1 MTFEQIRDILRVRDF
16 IFYKEKMSEA
26 LTLSEVFNEKK
37 EMKDTIKKT
46 ITIELNALNTEI
58 SEKKK
63 KLSEDSTTNEILSQ
77 LQKKKLNELK
87 NSLLRNTA
95 IQMKLKELNYNVW
108 KIDGIYGNQTWQ
120 AVKQFQANNGVAD
133 SIKDGVYDGIA
144 GTKTMNKMLEENLK
158 KWEEKA
164 SQKNKGKSDK
174 KAEKNNK
181 NPSERKEIG
190 RDGKEYKVIIL
201 DNFDSLPK
209 NYKWQDQ
216 QTVYNIIDPLNK
228 NKIYR
233 FYYNGQ
239 CRSPYDNRNYPSKI
253 IIDRIKT
260 RWAKNNDIG
269 WAATTIEMLG
279 KRGNLTLNDGKN
291 SYQLSLESIDN
302 NEIILQTSL
311 NDTKIETSPVS
322 LKSFIQKWGNIHWE
336 YWDYVILPQMKAQ
349 LKKKIKIENIQ
360 KAIKSELEGKGR
372 SKTDIFWQ
380 EFENNPVRT
389 EKIDNYFKNQF
400 GDQNI
405 TVSIDLSWNE
415 NTILSI
421 KNNKYNININDI
433 TSNEKYNEDKVRR
446 KLKAII
452 IKEINTPETQ

>member
-1 MTFEQIRDILRVRDF
+1 LTFERIRDILRVRDF
-16 IFYKEKMSEA
+16 IFCKGKMSEA
-26 LTLSEVFNEKK
+26 LTLSEGFK
-37 EMKDTIKKT
+37 EMKDNIKRNVRSELEVLNKNIKT
-46 ITIELNALNTEI
+46 PI
-58 SEKKK
+58 SEK
-63 KLSEDSTTNEILSQ
+63 STTNEILSQ
-77 LQKKKLNELK
+77 LQNKELNELK

-95 IQMKLKELNYNVW
+95 IQMKLKELKYDVW

-120 AVKQFQANNGVAD
+120 AVKQFQKNNNVGG
-133 SIKDGVYDGIA
+133 SKKRNGEFDGIA
-144 GTKTMNKMLEENLK
+144 GKETMNKMLEENLK

-164 SQKNKGKSDK
+164 SKKNEGNPDQ
-174 KAEKNNK
+174 KAEKNDK
-181 NPSERKEIG
+181 NLSERKEIG

-201 DNFDSLPK
+201 DNFNSLPK

-216 QTVYNIIDPLNK
+216 QTVFNIIDPLNK

-260 RWAKNNDIG
+260 RWVKNNDIE
-269 WAATTIEMLG
+269 WATAKAIEILG

-291 SYQLSLESIDN
+291 SYQLSLESNDN

-311 NDTKIETSPVS
+311 NDTKIKTSPVS
-322 LKSFIQKWGNIHWE
+322 LKSFIKTWGDIHWE

-360 KAIKSELEGKGR
+360 KAIKSELERKKR

-380 EFENNPVRT
+380 EFENNPGKT
-389 EKIDNYFKNQF
+389 TKIDNYFNN
-400 GDQNI
+400 QNI
-405 TVSIDLSWNE
+405 TVSIDWSWNE
-415 NTILSI
+415 NIILSI

-433 TSNEKYNEDKVRR
+433 TLNEKYNEDKVKK
-446 KLKAII
+446 KLKDII
-452 IKEINTPETQ
+452 IKEINKS

>member
-1 MTFEQIRDILRVRDF
+1 
-16 IFYKEKMSEA
+16 MSEA
-26 LTLSEVFNEKK
+26 LTLSEGFK
-37 EMKDTIKKT
+37 EMKDSIKKKVKS
-46 ITIELNALNTEI
+46 ELEALNTKI
-58 SEKKK
+58 SKGSKN
-63 KLSEDSTTNEILSQ
+63 LSENSTTNEILSQ
-77 LQKKKLNELK
+77 LQNKELNELK

-108 KIDGIYGNQTWQ
+108 TIDGIYGNQTWQ
-120 AVKQFQANNGVAD
+120 AVKQFQANNKVD
-133 SIKDGVYDGIA
+133 NSTKNGVYDGIA

-164 SQKNKGKSDK
+164 FQKNKGKSDK

-209 NYKWQDQ
+209 DYKWKDQ

-233 FYYNGQ
+233 FYSNGQ

-260 RWAKNNDIG
+260 RWVKNNDIG
-269 WAATTIEMLG
+269 WAATAIEMLG
-279 KRGNLTLNDGKN
+279 RRGNLTLNDGKN
-291 SYQLSLESIDN
+291 SYQLSLISNNN

-322 LKSFIQKWGNIHWE
+322 LKSFIQRWGNIHWE

-360 KAIKSELEGKGR
+360 KAIKSELEGKER

-380 EFENNPVRT
+380 EFENNPLKT
-389 EKIDNYFKNQF
+389 EQINKYFNN
-400 GDQNI
+400 QNI
-405 TVSIDLSWNE
+405 TVSIDWSWNE
-415 NTILSI
+415 NIILST
-421 KNNKYNININDI
+421 KNNNYNININDI
-433 TSNEKYNEDKVRR
+433 TSNEKYDEDKVRR

-452 IKEINTPETQ
+452 MKEINNPKTQ

>member
-1 MTFEQIRDILRVRDF
+1 
-16 IFYKEKMSEA
+16 MSET
-26 LTLSEVFNEKK
+26 LRLSEVFNE
-37 EMKDTIKKT
+37 MKDSIKEKVKD
-46 ITIELNALNTEI
+46 ELKALNKNIKTPI
-58 SEKKK
+58 SEN
-63 KLSEDSTTNEILSQ
+63 STTNEILSQ
-77 LQKKKLNELK
+77 LQNKELNELK

-108 KIDGIYGNQTWQ
+108 TIDGIYGNQTWQ
-120 AVKQFQANNGVAD
+120 AVKQFQANNKVD
-133 SIKDGVYDGIA
+133 NSTKNGVYDGIA

-164 SQKNKGKSDK
+164 FQKNKGKSDK

-201 DNFDSLPK
+201 DNFNSLPK

-233 FYYNGQ
+233 FYSNGQ

-260 RWAKNNDIG
+260 RWVENKDIE
-269 WAATTIEMLG
+269 WATATAIEMLR

-291 SYQLSLESIDN
+291 SYQLSLISNNN

-322 LKSFIQKWGNIHWE
+322 LKSFIQRWGNIHWE

-360 KAIKSELEGKGR
+360 KAIKSELEGKER

-380 EFENNPVRT
+380 EFENNPGKT
-389 EKIDNYFKNQF
+389 TKIDNYFNN
-400 GDQNI
+400 QNI
-405 TVSIDLSWNE
+405 TVSIDWSWNE
-415 NTILSI
+415 NIILSI

-433 TSNEKYNEDKVRR
+433 TLNEKYNEDKVKK
-446 KLKAII
+446 KLKDII
-452 IKEINTPETQ
+452 IKEINKS

>member
-1 MTFEQIRDILRVRDF
+1 MKDSI
-16 IFYKEKMSEA
+16 KEK
-26 LTLSEVFNEKK
+26 V
-37 EMKDTIKKT
+37 KD
-46 ITIELNALNTEI
+46 ELKALNKNIKTPI
-58 SEKKK
+58 SEN
-63 KLSEDSTTNEILSQ
+63 STTNEILSQ
-77 LQKKKLNELK
+77 LQNKELNELK

-108 KIDGIYGNQTWQ
+108 TIDGIYGNQTWQ
-120 AVKQFQANNGVAD
+120 AVKQFQANNKVD
-133 SIKDGVYDGIA
+133 NSTKNGVYDGIA

-164 SQKNKGKSDK
+164 FQKNKGKSDK

-201 DNFDSLPK
+201 DNFNSLPK

-233 FYYNGQ
+233 FYSNGQ

-260 RWAKNNDIG
+260 RWVENKDIE
-269 WAATTIEMLG
+269 WATATAIEMLR

-291 SYQLSLESIDN
+291 SYQLSLISNNN

-322 LKSFIQKWGNIHWE
+322 LKSFIQRWGNIHWE

-360 KAIKSELEGKGR
+360 KAIKSELEGKER

-380 EFENNPVRT
+380 EFENNPAQT
-389 EKIDNYFKNQF
+389 AKIDKYFKNQF
-400 GDQNI
+400 DNQNI
-405 TVSIDLSWNE
+405 TVSIDWSWNE
-415 NTILSI
+415 NMILSI
-421 KNNKYNININDI
+421 KDNKYNININDI

-452 IKEINTPETQ
+452 IEEINNPKTQ

>member
-1 MTFEQIRDILRVRDF
+1 MTFERIRDILRVRDF
-16 IFYKEKMSEA
+16 IFCKEKMSET
-26 LTLSEVFNEKK
+26 LTLSKGFK
-37 EMKDTIKKT
+37 EMKDSIKSNVED
-46 ITIELNALNTEI
+46 ELKALNTEI
-58 SEKKK
+58 SEESK
-63 KLSEDSTTNEILSQ
+63 KLSEKSTTNEILSQ
-77 LQKKKLNELK
+77 LQNKELNDLK

-120 AVKQFQANNGVAD
+120 AVKQFQNNNKLEG
-133 SIKDGVYDGIA
+133 SKKRNGEFDGIA
-144 GTKTMNKMLEENLK
+144 GKETMEKMLEKNLT

-164 SQKNKGKSDK
+164 SQKNKEKSDK
-174 KAEKNNK
+174 KAEKNDK

-209 NYKWQDQ
+209 DYKWKDQ

-260 RWAKNNDIG
+260 RWVKNNDIE
-269 WAATTIEMLG
+269 WAAATAIEMLG
-279 KRGNLTLNDGKN
+279 RRGNLTLNDGKN
-291 SYQLSLESIDN
+291 SYQLSLISNNN

-336 YWDYVILPQMKAQ
+336 YWDHVILPQMKAQ

-360 KAIKSELEGKGR
+360 KAIKSKLEGKER

-380 EFENNPVRT
+380 EFENNPSRT
-389 EKIDNYFKNQF
+389 TKINNYFKNQF
-400 GDQNI
+400 DNQNI
-405 TVSIDLSWNE
+405 TVSIDWSWNE
-415 NTILSI
+415 NIILSI

-433 TSNEKYNEDKVRR
+433 TSNEKYDEDKVRR

-452 IKEINTPETQ
+452 IQEINPPKTQ

>member
-1 MTFEQIRDILRVRDF
+1 
-16 IFYKEKMSEA
+16 MSEA
-26 LTLSEVFNEKK
+26 LTLSEGFK
-37 EMKDTIKKT
+37 EMKDSIKKKVKS
-46 ITIELNALNTEI
+46 ELEALNTKI
-58 SEKKK
+58 SKGSKN
-63 KLSEDSTTNEILSQ
+63 LSENSTTNEILSQ
-77 LQKKKLNELK
+77 LQNKELNELK

-108 KIDGIYGNQTWQ
+108 TIDGIYGNQTWQ
-120 AVKQFQANNGVAD
+120 AVKQFQNNNNVGG
-133 SIKDGVYDGIA
+133 SKKINGEFDGIA
-144 GTKTMNKMLEENLK
+144 GKETMEKMLEKNLT

-164 SQKNKGKSDK
+164 SQKNKEKSDK
-174 KAEKNNK
+174 KAEKNDK

-209 NYKWQDQ
+209 DYKWKDQ

-260 RWAKNNDIG
+260 RWVKNNDIE
-269 WAATTIEMLG
+269 WAAATAIEMLG
-279 KRGNLTLNDGKN
+279 RRGNLTLNDGKN
-291 SYQLSLESIDN
+291 SYQLSLISNNN

-336 YWDYVILPQMKAQ
+336 YWDHVILPQMKAQ

-360 KAIKSELEGKGR
+360 KAIKSKLEGKER

-380 EFENNPVRT
+380 EFENNPGQT
-389 EKIDNYFKNQF
+389 EKINNYFKNQSNN
-400 GDQNI
+400 QNI
-405 TVSIDLSWNE
+405 TVSIDWSWNE
-415 NTILSI
+415 NIILSI
-421 KNNKYNININDI
+421 KNNKYNINIKDI

-446 KLKAII
+446 KLKDII
-452 IKEINTPETQ
+452 INEINPPKTQ

>member
-1 MTFEQIRDILRVRDF
+1 
-16 IFYKEKMSEA
+16 MSEA

-291 SYQLSLESIDN
+291 SYQLSLESNDN

>member
-1 MTFEQIRDILRVRDF
+1 MTLEQIRDILRVKNF
-16 IFYKEKMSEA
+16 IFYKGKDEWSTKVVRGIQRDERQYKR
-26 LTLSEVFNEKK
+26 EGKK
-37 EMKDTIKKT
+37 WVRSKNIKT
-46 ITIELNALNTEI
+46 PI
-58 SEKKK
+58 SK
-63 KLSEDSTTNEILSQ
+63 DSTTNEILSQ
-77 LQKKKLNELK
+77 LQNKALKDLK

-120 AVKQFQANNGVAD
+120 AVKQFQANNKVD
-133 SIKDGVYDGIA
+133 NSTKNGVYDGIA

-164 SQKNKGKSDK
+164 FQKNKGKSDK

-233 FYYNGQ
+233 FYSNGQ

-260 RWAKNNDIG
+260 RWVENKDIE
-269 WAATTIEMLG
+269 WATATAIEMLR

-291 SYQLSLESIDN
+291 SYQLSLISNNN

-360 KAIKSELEGKGR
+360 KAIKSELEGKER

-380 EFENNPVRT
+380 EFENNPGRT
-389 EKIDNYFKNQF
+389 EKIDNYFD
-400 GDQNI
+400 DQNI
-405 TVSIDLSWNE
+405 TVSIDWSWNE
-415 NTILSI
+415 NIILSI

-433 TSNEKYNEDKVRR
+433 TLNEKYNEDKVKK
-446 KLKAII
+446 KLKDII
-452 IKEINTPETQ
+452 IKEINKS

>member
-16 IFYKEKMSEA
+16 TFYKEKMSEA
-26 LTLSEVFNEKK
+26 LKLSDGFNEMGKDIKGIK
-37 EMKDTIKKT
+37 EKVTT
-46 ITIELNALNTEI
+46 ELNALNTEI
-58 SEKKK
+58 SEKSK
-63 KLSEDSTTNEILSQ
+63 KLSKKSTTNEILSQ
-77 LQKKKLNELK
+77 LKDKAPAELK
-87 NSLLRNTA
+87 KSLHLRTTA
-95 IQMKLKELNYNVW
+95 IQMKLKELKYDVW
-108 KIDGIYGNQTWQ
+108 KIDGIYGIKTSD
-120 AVKQFQANNGVAD
+120 AVRKFQAENSVTSSTKNGE
-133 SIKDGVYDGIA
+133 YDGIA
-144 GTKTMNKMLEENLK
+144 GTNTMNKMIERNLK
-158 KWEEKA
+158 KREEKA
-164 SQKNKGKSDK
+164 SKKNEGKSDK

-201 DNFDSLPK
+201 DNFNSLPK

-216 QTVYNIIDPLNK
+216 QTVFNIIDPLNK

-260 RWAKNNDIG
+260 RWVKNNDIE
-269 WAATTIEMLG
+269 WATAKAIEILG

-291 SYQLSLESIDN
+291 SYQLSLESNDN

-311 NDTKIETSPVS
+311 NDTKIKTSPVS
-322 LKSFIQKWGNIHWE
+322 LKSFIKTWGDIHWE

-360 KAIKSELEGKGR
+360 KEIKSELERKKR

-380 EFENNPVRT
+380 EFENNPGKT
-389 EKIDNYFKNQF
+389 TKIDNYFNN
-400 GDQNI
+400 QNI
-405 TVSIDLSWNE
+405 TVSIDWSWNE
-415 NTILSI
+415 NITLSI
-421 KNNKYNININDI
+421 KNKKYNININDI
-433 TSNEKYNEDKVRR
+433 TLNEKYNEDKVKK
-446 KLKAII
+446 KLKDII
-452 IKEINTPETQ
+452 IKEINKS

>member
-1 MTFEQIRDILRVRDF
+1 MSEKSLIFLTFEQIRDILRVRDF
-16 IFYKEKMSEA
+16 IFYKGKMSEA
-26 LTLSEVFNEKK
+26 LTLSKGFD
-37 EMKDTIKKT
+37 EMKDSIKKKVES
-46 ITIELNALNTEI
+46 ELEALNKNIKTPI
-58 SEKKK
+58 SK
-63 KLSEDSTTNEILSQ
+63 DSTTNEILSQ
-77 LQKKKLNELK
+77 LQNKELKDLK

-120 AVKQFQANNGVAD
+120 AVKQFQANNKVD
-133 SIKDGVYDGIA
+133 NSTKNGVYDGIA
-144 GTKTMNKMLEENLK
+144 GKETMKKMLEKNLT

-174 KAEKNNK
+174 KAEKNDK

-190 RDGKEYKVIIL
+190 KDGKEYKVIIL
-201 DNFDSLPK
+201 DNFNSLPK
-209 NYKWQDQ
+209 DYKWKNQ

-260 RWAKNNDIG
+260 RWVKNNDIG
-269 WAATTIEMLG
+269 WAATAIEMLG
-279 KRGNLTLNDGKN
+279 RRGNLTLNDGKN
-291 SYQLSLESIDN
+291 SYQLSLISNNN

-322 LKSFIQKWGNIHWE
+322 LKSFIKIWGDIHWE

-360 KAIKSELEGKGR
+360 KAIKSELEGKER

-380 EFENNPVRT
+380 EFENNPLKT
-389 EKIDNYFKNQF
+389 EQINKYFNN
-400 GDQNI
+400 QNI
-405 TVSIDLSWNE
+405 TVSIDWSWNE
-415 NTILSI
+415 NIILST
-421 KNNKYNININDI
+421 KNNNYNININDI
-433 TSNEKYNEDKVRR
+433 TSNEKYDEDKVRR

-452 IKEINTPETQ
+452 MKEINPPKTQ

>member
-16 IFYKEKMSEA
+16 TFYKEKMSEA
-26 LTLSEVFNEKK
+26 LTLSEGFK
-37 EMKDTIKKT
+37 EMKDSIKEKVKS
-46 ITIELNALNTEI
+46 ELEALNKNIKTPI
-58 SEKKK
+58 SEK
-63 KLSEDSTTNEILSQ
+63 STTNEILSQ
-77 LQKKKLNELK
+77 LQNKELNELK

-108 KIDGIYGNQTWQ
+108 TIDGIYGNQTWQ
-120 AVKQFQANNGVAD
+120 AVKQFQAKNDVAN
-133 SIKDGVYDGIA
+133 SIKNGEYDGKA
-144 GTKTMNKMLEENLK
+144 GKETMKKMLEKNLT

-201 DNFDSLPK
+201 DNFNSLPK

-216 QTVYNIIDPLNK
+216 QTVFNIIDPLNK

-260 RWAKNNDIG
+260 RWVKNNDIG
-269 WAATTIEMLG
+269 WAATAIEMLG
-279 KRGNLTLNDGKN
+279 RRGNLTLNDGKN
-291 SYQLSLESIDN
+291 SYQLSLISNNN

-322 LKSFIQKWGNIHWE
+322 LKSFIKIWGDIHWE

-360 KAIKSELEGKGR
+360 KAIKSELEGKER

-380 EFENNPVRT
+380 EFENNPLKT
-389 EKIDNYFKNQF
+389 EQINKYFNN
-400 GDQNI
+400 QNI
-405 TVSIDLSWNE
+405 TVSIDWSWNE
-415 NTILSI
+415 NIILST
-421 KNNKYNININDI
+421 KNNNYNININDI
-433 TSNEKYNEDKVRR
+433 TSNEKYDEDKVRR

-452 IKEINTPETQ
+452 MKEINNPKTQ

>member
-1 MTFEQIRDILRVRDF
+1 MTFERIRDILRVRDF
-16 IFYKEKMSEA
+16 IFCKGKMSEA
-26 LTLSEVFNEKK
+26 LTLSDGFN
-37 EMKDTIKKT
+37 EMKDSIKKKVKS
-46 ITIELNALNTEI
+46 ELEALNKNIKTPI
-58 SEKKK
+58 SK
-63 KLSEDSTTNEILSQ
+63 DSTTNEILSQ
-77 LQKKKLNELK
+77 LQNKKLNELK

-120 AVKQFQANNGVAD
+120 AVKQFQNNNKLEG
-133 SIKDGVYDGIA
+133 SKKRNGEFDGIA
-144 GTKTMNKMLEENLK
+144 GKETMEKMLEKNLT

-164 SQKNKGKSDK
+164 SQKNKEKSDK
-174 KAEKNNK
+174 KAEKNDK

-209 NYKWQDQ
+209 DYKWKDQ

-260 RWAKNNDIG
+260 RWVKNNDIE
-269 WAATTIEMLG
+269 WAAATAIEMLG
-279 KRGNLTLNDGKN
+279 RRGNLTLNDGKN
-291 SYQLSLESIDN
+291 SYQLSLISNNN

-336 YWDYVILPQMKAQ
+336 YWDHVILPQMKAQ

-360 KAIKSELEGKGR
+360 KAIKSKLEGKER

-380 EFENNPVRT
+380 EFENNPSRT
-389 EKIDNYFKNQF
+389 TKINNYFKNQF
-400 GDQNI
+400 DNQNI
-405 TVSIDLSWNE
+405 TVSIDWSWNE
-415 NTILSI
+415 NIILSI

-433 TSNEKYNEDKVRR
+433 TSNEKYDEDKVRR

-452 IKEINTPETQ
+452 IQEINPPKTQ

>member
-1 MTFEQIRDILRVRDF
+1 
-16 IFYKEKMSEA
+16 MSEA
-26 LTLSEVFNEKK
+26 LTLSEGFK
-37 EMKDTIKKT
+37 EMKDNIKRNVRSELEVLNKNIKT
-46 ITIELNALNTEI
+46 PI
-58 SEKKK
+58 SEK
-63 KLSEDSTTNEILSQ
+63 STTNEILSQ
-77 LQKKKLNELK
+77 LQNKELDKLK

-108 KIDGIYGNQTWQ
+108 TIDGIYGNQTWQ
-120 AVKQFQANNGVAD
+120 AVKQFQKNNNVGG
-133 SIKDGVYDGIA
+133 SKKRNWEFDGIA
-144 GTKTMNKMLEENLK
+144 GKETMNKMLEENLK

-164 SQKNKGKSDK
+164 SKKNEGNPDQ
-174 KAEKNNK
+174 KAEKNDK
-181 NPSERKEIG
+181 NLSERKEIG

-201 DNFDSLPK
+201 DNFNRLPK

-216 QTVYNIIDPLNK
+216 QTVFNIIDPLNK

-260 RWAKNNDIG
+260 RWVKNNDIE
-269 WAATTIEMLG
+269 WATAKAIEILG

-291 SYQLSLESIDN
+291 SYQLSLESNDN

-311 NDTKIETSPVS
+311 NDTKIKTSPVS
-322 LKSFIQKWGNIHWE
+322 LKSFIKTWGDIHWE

-360 KAIKSELEGKGR
+360 KAIKSELERKKR

-380 EFENNPVRT
+380 EFENNPGKT
-389 EKIDNYFKNQF
+389 TKIDNYFNN
-400 GDQNI
+400 QNI
-405 TVSIDLSWNE
+405 TVSIDWSWNE
-415 NTILSI
+415 NIILSI

-433 TSNEKYNEDKVRR
+433 TLNEKYNEDKVKK
-446 KLKAII
+446 KLKDII
-452 IKEINTPETQ
+452 IKEINKS

>member
-1 MTFEQIRDILRVRDF
+1 MGKDIKG
-16 IFYKEKMSEA
+16 IKEKV
-26 LTLSEVFNEKK
+26 T
-37 EMKDTIKKT
+37 T
-46 ITIELNALNTEI
+46 ELNALNTEI
-58 SEKKK
+58 SEEKKK
-63 KLSEDSTTNEILSQ
+63 ISKNSTTNKILSQ
-77 LQKKKLNELK
+77 LKDKVPNELK
-87 NSLLRNTA
+87 KSFHLRTTA
-95 IQMKLKELNYNVW
+95 IQMKLKELKYDVW
-108 KIDGIYGNQTWQ
+108 KIDGIYGIKTSD
-120 AVKQFQANNGVAD
+120 AVRQFQANNGVAD

-144 GTKTMNKMLEENLK
+144 GTKTMNKMLEENLI
-158 KWEEKA
+158 KWKEKA

-174 KAEKNNK
+174 KAEKNDK
-181 NPSERKEIG
+181 NPSEREEIG

-201 DNFDSLPK
+201 DNFNSLPK
-209 NYKWQDQ
+209 DYKWKDQ

-233 FYYNGQ
+233 FYSNGQ

-260 RWAKNNDIG
+260 RWVKNNDIE
-269 WAATTIEMLG
+269 WAAATAIEMLRR
-279 KRGNLTLNDGKN
+279 RGNLTLNDGKN
-291 SYQLSLESIDN
+291 SYQLSLISNNN

-336 YWDYVILPQMKAQ
+336 YWDHVILPQMKAQ

-360 KAIKSELEGKGR
+360 KAIKSELEGKER

-380 EFENNPVRT
+380 EFENNPGQT
-389 EKIDNYFKNQF
+389 EKINNYFKNQSNNSGRIEKINNYFKNQF
-400 GDQNI
+400 DNQNI
-405 TVSIDLSWNE
+405 TVSIDWSWNE
-415 NTILSI
+415 DIILSI
-421 KNNKYNININDI
+421 NDNKYNININDI

-452 IKEINTPETQ
+452 MKEINPPKTQ

>member
-1 MTFEQIRDILRVRDF
+1 
-16 IFYKEKMSEA
+16 MSET
-26 LTLSEVFNEKK
+26 LTSSERFN
-37 EMKDTIKKT
+37 EMKDTIKKK
-46 ITIELNALNTEI
+46 ITTELKALNTEI
-58 SEKKK
+58 SEEKKK
-63 KLSEDSTTNEILSQ
+63 ISKNSTTNKILSQ
-77 LQKKKLNELK
+77 LKDKAPNELK
-87 NSLLRNTA
+87 KSFHLRTTA
-95 IQMKLKELNYNVW
+95 IQMKLKELKYDVW
-108 KIDGIYGNQTWQ
+108 KIDGIYGIKTSD
-120 AVKQFQANNGVAD
+120 AVRQFQANNGVAD

-144 GTKTMNKMLEENLK
+144 GTKTMNKMLEENLI
-158 KWEEKA
+158 KWKEKA
-164 SQKNKGKSDK
+164 SKKNKGKSDK
-174 KAEKNNK
+174 KAEKNDK

-209 NYKWQDQ
+209 DYKWKDQ

-233 FYYNGQ
+233 FYSNGQ

-260 RWAKNNDIG
+260 RWVENKDIA
-269 WAATTIEMLG
+269 WATETAIKMLV

-291 SYQLSLESIDN
+291 SYQLSLISNNN

-322 LKSFIQKWGNIHWE
+322 LKSFIQRWGNIHWE

-360 KAIKSELEGKGR
+360 KAIKSELEGKKR

-380 EFENNPVRT
+380 EFENNPVQT
-389 EKIDNYFKNQF
+389 DKINKYFDN
-400 GDQNI
+400 QNI
-405 TVSIDLSWNE
+405 TVSIDWSWNE
-415 NTILSI
+415 NIILSI

-452 IKEINTPETQ
+452 IKEINPPETQ

>member
-1 MTFEQIRDILRVRDF
+1 
-16 IFYKEKMSEA
+16 MSET
-26 LTLSEVFNEKK
+26 LTLSKGFK
-37 EMKDTIKKT
+37 EMKDSIKSNVED
-46 ITIELNALNTEI
+46 ELKALNTEI
-58 SEKKK
+58 SEESK
-63 KLSEDSTTNEILSQ
+63 KLSEKSTTNEILSQ
-77 LQKKKLNELK
+77 LQNKELNDLK

-120 AVKQFQANNGVAD
+120 AVKQFQNNNKLEG
-133 SIKDGVYDGIA
+133 SKKRNGEFDGIA
-144 GTKTMNKMLEENLK
+144 GKETMEKMLEKNLT

-164 SQKNKGKSDK
+164 SQKNKEKSDK
-174 KAEKNNK
+174 KAEKNDK

-209 NYKWQDQ
+209 DYKWKDQ

-260 RWAKNNDIG
+260 RWVKNNDIE
-269 WAATTIEMLG
+269 WAAATAIEMLG
-279 KRGNLTLNDGKN
+279 RRGNLTLNDGKN
-291 SYQLSLESIDN
+291 SYQLSLISNNN

-336 YWDYVILPQMKAQ
+336 YWDHVILPQMKAQ

-360 KAIKSELEGKGR
+360 KAIKSKLEGKER

-380 EFENNPVRT
+380 EFENNPSRT
-389 EKIDNYFKNQF
+389 TKINNYFKNQF
-400 GDQNI
+400 DNQNI
-405 TVSIDLSWNE
+405 TVSIDWSWNE
-415 NTILSI
+415 NIILSI

-433 TSNEKYNEDKVRR
+433 TSNEKYDEDKVRR

-452 IKEINTPETQ
+452 IQEINPPKTQ